1 MSHPP
6 APARPSRLR
15 SLPVASTTTAGRV
28 LTLIVALAVAALSLI
43 AVPSAASASASTTTS
58 TAPATSAKNPVPT
71 TKAAD
76 ATSPDQHPTNQV
88 CATPSKA
95 GEMSCL
101 AMVRTD
107 VVAAKGL
114 QADAAP
120 AGFGPADLQSAYNLP
135 AASTE
140 TVAIVD
146 AYDNPN
152 AEADLAVYRQQYG
165 LPPCT
170 TANGCFKKIDQRGGT
185 DYPSPDSGWA
195 AEIALDIDMVSATC
209 PTCKIL
215 LVEADDAYMDNLGA
229 AVNQAVA
236 QGAKYVSNSWGS
248 REGSDQTQYDDAYFN
263 HPGVAITVSSGD
275 YGFGVSYPAA
285 SPYVTAVGGTS
296 LAKNA
301 STTRGWTEA
310 VWMNAGS
317 GCSAY
322 GSKPSFQKDT
332 GCARRT
338 VADVSAVADP
348 NTGVAVYNNGWKVFG
363 GTSAS
368 APIIASVYALAGKPA
383 ASSAPNSYPY
393 AQPSALNDVTSG
405 SNGNCTST
413 YLCRGAPG
421 YDGPTGLGTPNGV
434 ASFRSGPHGT
444 VTGTVTDGTAPL
456 TAAKITV
463 GDVTAMT
470 DGQGRYTLSV
480 PPGTYDVSVSKFG
493 YPGKTVSD
501 VAIADGQTVTEDFA
515 LTAKPRVNVT
525 GKVHDGSGQDWPL
538 YATVGV
544 KGEPTAVAYTDPK
557 TGKYTLSVPAG
568 NTYTLQVDP
577 LYPGYTRDSQDI
589 QVGSA
594 DVTHDVDAPV
604 DQTTCSAAGYG
615 FHYAGTTESFN
626 GTPPPSGWTVDD
638 KVGNGQTWVFNDPGR
653 RGNRTGGNGG
663 FANVDSSYYGHGKT
677 QDTSLISPVMDFS
690 QRTHPIV
697 SFRTDYFGFS
707 FGQTGD
713 VDFSVD
719 GGQTWTNVWHHTKDS
734 ARGPRT
740 EIADLSQA
748 AGKANVQVRFH
759 LTASWGWW
767 WQVDDVF
774 IGDRTCDPA
783 PGGLVVGQVTDKNT
797 GAGINGASV
806 TSADKPAEKT
816 TSVATPDDPNLGDGF
831 YWMFSSLTG
840 EHKFTTTVGNYYTA
854 QDITLDVAPN
864 RATDGTVA
872 LPAPRIAVSQAR
884 LSKTVDWQG
893 QGSSTLT
900 LKNTGTAPVTAKID
914 ELPGV
919 HQPAAKQQ
927 GAPLQEVKG
936 HYSPLRF
943 RPDTTRQTAAKPSAT
958 PYAAPWTTVA
968 DYPTPIM
975 DNGVATI
982 DGKVYSVAGVDGTHM
997 LKKAYVYTPGA
1008 HAWSALPNLSVAREA
1023 PQAAAYGGKLYV
1035 FGGWGADS
1043 SPVAKTEIYD
1053 PVTGAWSTGA
1063 DNPKP
1068 FAGAAVTVLDGKIYI
1083 VGGCTSDTCGKT
1095 DVQVY
1100 DPASDSWSSSK
1111 AYPESTAWLGCG
1123 GVEDKLY
1130 CAGGMSGS
1138 TSTKHAYSYDP
1149 SSDSWTPVADLP
1161 IDLWGMG
1168 YSAANGKLL
1177 VSGGVTGDSRTLTN
1191 RGFTYDPGSNT
1202 WTALPNSS
1210 NTFYRGGS
1218 ACGFYKIGGTTGNFY
1233 AFKTSELLPGFDQCA
1248 DTTDVPWLS
1257 EDKTH
1262 VTLQP
1267 GESVDVTVSFN
1278 ANLAEIT
1285 QPGTFTA
1292 QLLISAKTPYG
1303 SAPVPVTFTVNP
1315 PKTWGKITGTVTAV
1329 DCTGTPKPLAGA
1341 TVQISSKKAGSYTL
1355 TTDRNGQ
1362 YVLWLDVRNN
1372 PVKVTASK
1380 DGWGSQATSVEIEPR
1395 KATTADFSLEP
1406 DHTCT

>member
-1 MSHPP
+1 M
-6 APARPSRLR
+6 A
-15 SLPVASTTTAGRV
+15 TTVGRV
-28 LTLIVALAVAALSLI
+28 LALIVALAVAALSLI
-43 AVPSAASASASTTTS
+43 AVPAAASVSA
-58 TAPATSAKNPVPT
+58 TAAKDPVPA

-76 ATSPDQHPTNQV
+76 PTSPGQHPTNQV
-88 CATPSKA
+88 CAKPSKA

-120 AGFGPADLQSAYNLP
+120 AGLSPADLQSAYNLP
-135 AASTE
+135 AAGSTE

-195 AEIALDIDMVSATC
+195 GEIALDIDMVSATC

-215 LVEADDAYMDNLGA
+215 LVVADDAYMDNLGA

-236 QGAKYVSNSWGS
+236 QGAKYVSNSYGG
-248 REGSDQTQYDDAYFN
+248 REGSDQTQADDAYFN

-275 YGFGVSYPAA
+275 FGYGVEYPAA

-296 LAKNA
+296 LVKNA
-301 STTRGWTEA
+301 STSRGWTEA
-310 VWMNAGS
+310 VWKGAGS

-322 GSKPSFQKDT
+322 GSKPSFQQDSD
-332 GCARRT
+332 CARRT

-348 NTGVAVYNNGWKVFG
+348 NTGVAVYHGGWQVFG

-368 APIIASVYALAGKPA
+368 APIIASVYALAGTPA
-383 ASSAPNSYPY
+383 ASSMPNSYPY

-405 SNGNCTST
+405 SNGSCTSV

-434 ASFRSGPHGT
+434 AAFRSGPHGT
-444 VTGTVTDGTAPL
+444 VTGSVTDGTAPL
-456 TAAKITV
+456 AAAKITV

-480 PPGTYDVSVSKFG
+480 PPGAYDVRASKFG
-493 YPGKTVSD
+493 YATKAVPG
-501 VAIADGQTVTEDFA
+501 VAIADGQTVTENFA
-515 LTAKPRVNVT
+515 LTAKARVNVT
-525 GKVHDGSGQDWPL
+525 GTVHDGSGQGWPL

-544 KGEPTAVAYTDPK
+544 KDEPTAVAYTDPK
-557 TGKYTLSVPAG
+557 TGKYTLSLPAG

-577 LYPGYTRDSQDI
+577 LYPGYKRNSQDV

-594 DVTHDVDAPV
+594 DVTHDVDASV

-615 FHYAGTTESFN
+615 YHYEGTTESFDS
-626 GTPPPSGWTVDD
+626 GTAPAGWTVDD
-638 KVGNGQTWVFNDPGR
+638 KVGNGQTWVFNDFGR
-653 RGNRTGGNGG
+653 RGNRTGGSRG
-663 FANVDSSYYGHGKT
+663 FAVVDSSYYGHGKT

-690 QRTHPIV
+690 QRTHPSLV
-697 SFRTDYFGFS
+697 FRTDYYGFS

-713 VDFSVD
+713 IDLSLD
-719 GGQTWTNVWHHTKDS
+719 GGQTWDTVWHHTKDS

-740 EIADLSQA
+740 EVVDLSQA
-748 AGKANVQVRFH
+748 AGKTNVQVRFH
-759 LTASWGWW
+759 LTAQWGWW

-774 IGDRTCDPA
+774 LGDRTCDPA
-783 PGGLVVGQVTDKNT
+783 PGGLVVGRVTDKNT

-816 TSVATPDDPNLGDGF
+816 TSTATPNDPKLGDGF

-840 EHKFTTTVGNYYTA
+840 EHKLSATVGNYYTA
-854 QDITLDVAPN
+854 QDITVDVAPHE
-864 RATDGTVA
+864 ATDGTFA
-872 LPAPRIAVSQAR
+872 LPAPRIAVSPAK
-884 LSKTVDWQG
+884 LSKTVDWKG

-900 LKNTGTAPVTAKID
+900 VKNTGTAPVTAKID
-914 ELPGV
+914 ELPGGY
-919 HQPAAKQQ
+919 QPAAKQQ

-936 HYSPLRF
+936 DYSPLRVQ
-943 RPDTTRQTAAKPSAT
+943 PGKTARAAATKPSMT
-958 PYAAPWTTVA
+958 PYEAPWTTVA
-968 DYPTPIM
+968 DYPMPIM
-975 DNGVATI
+975 DNAVATI
-982 DGKVYSVAGVDGTHM
+982 NGKVYSVAGVDGTHM
-997 LKKAYVYTPGA
+997 LNKAYVYAPGA
-1008 HAWSALPNLSVAREA
+1008 QTWSALPNLSVAREA

-1043 SPVAKTEIYD
+1043 APVPKTEIYD
-1053 PVTGAWSTGA
+1053 PLTGAWSTGA

-1068 FAGAAVTVLDGKIYI
+1068 YAGAAVTVLGGKIYI
-1083 VGGCTSDTCGKT
+1083 VGGCASTCGTT
-1095 DVQVY
+1095 DVQMY
-1100 DPASDSWSSSK
+1100 DPASNSWSSSK

-1123 GVEDKLY
+1123 AIANKLY
-1130 CAGGMSGS
+1130 CAGGLSGS

-1149 SSDSWTPVADLP
+1149 ASATWTPIADLP
-1161 IDLWGMG
+1161 ADLWGMG

-1177 VSGGVTGDSRTLTN
+1177 ASGGVTYGSTTLTN
-1191 RGFTYDPGSNT
+1191 RGFTYDPGSDA
-1202 WTALPNSS
+1202 WTALPNS
-1210 NTFYRGGS
+1210 NRTLYRGGS
-1218 ACGFYKIGGTTGNFY
+1218 ACGFYKIGGTTGNFV
-1233 AFKTSELLPGFDQCA
+1233 AFTTSELLPGFDQCA

-1257 EDKTH
+1257 EDKTD

-1267 GESVDVTVSFN
+1267 GESIDVSVSFN
-1278 ANLAEIT
+1278 ANIAEIT

-1292 QLLISAKTPYG
+1292 QLMISAKTPYEI
-1303 SAPVPVTFTVNP
+1303 APAPVTFTVNP
-1315 PKTWGKITGTVTAV
+1315 PTTWGKITGTVTGA

-1341 TVQISSKKAGSYTL
+1341 TVKITSKKASYTL
-1355 TTDRNGQ
+1355 TTDRNGK

-1372 PVKVTASK
+1372 PLKVTASAE
-1380 DGWGSQATSVEIEPR
+1380 GWDPQTQSATVVPS
-1395 KATTADFSLEP
+1395 KTTTVDLALKP

>member
-1 MSHPP
+1 M
-6 APARPSRLR
+6 
-15 SLPVASTTTAGRV
+15 TTTVGRV
-28 LTLIVALAVAALSLI
+28 WALIVALAVAALTVI
-43 AVPSAASASASTTTS
+43 AGPVEASASTASTTS
-58 TAPATSAKNPVPT
+58 TTSAKSPVPP
-71 TKAAD
+71 TKAAGP
-76 ATSPDQHPTNQV
+76 TSAGQHPTKQV
-88 CATPSKA
+88 CAKPSRA

-101 AMVRTD
+101 SMVRTD
-107 VVAAKGL
+107 VTAVKGVQL
-114 QADAAP
+114 DAAP
-120 AGFGPADLQSAYNLP
+120 GGFGPADLQSAYNLP
-135 AASTE
+135 AAGSTE

-146 AYDNPN
+146 AFDNPS

-165 LPPCT
+165 LPACT

-185 DYPSPDSGWA
+185 SYPPPDSGWA
-195 AEIALDIDMVSATC
+195 GEIALDVDMVSAIC

-215 LVEADDAYMDNLGA
+215 LVEADDSNVDNLGT

-236 QGAKYVSNSWGS
+236 QGAKFVSNSYGGL
-248 REGSDQTQYDDAYFN
+248 EGSDQTQADDAYFK

-275 YGFGVSYPAA
+275 YGYGVSYPAA

-296 LAKNA
+296 LVKNT

-310 VWMNAGS
+310 AWRGAGS

-332 GCARRT
+332 GCARRA

-348 NTGVAVYNNGWKVFG
+348 NTGVAVYHGGWKVFG

-368 APIIASVYALAGKPA
+368 APIIASVYAMAGTPA

-405 SNGNCTST
+405 SNGSCWPTG
-413 YLCRGAPG
+413 YLCMAGAG

-434 ASFRSGPHGT
+434 AAFRSGPHGT
-444 VTGTVTDGTAPL
+444 VSGTVTDGTAPL
-456 TAAKITV
+456 AAAKITV

-470 DGQGRYTLSV
+470 DGQGHYTLSV

-493 YPGKTVSD
+493 YAGKTVSG

-515 LTAKPRVNVT
+515 LTAKPHVNVT
-525 GKVHDGSGQDWPL
+525 GTVHDGSGQGWPL
-538 YATVGV
+538 YATVRV
-544 KGEPTAVAYTDPK
+544 KDEPTAVAYTDPK

-568 NTYTLQVDP
+568 ATYTLQVDP
-577 LYPGYTRDSQDI
+577 LYPGYKQDSQDV

-594 DVTHDVDAPV
+594 DVTHDVNASV

-626 GTPPPSGWTVDD
+626 GAPPPAGWTVDD
-638 KVGNGQTWVFNDPGR
+638 KVGNGQTWVFNDLGR
-653 RGNRTGGNGG
+653 RGNRTGGTGG
-663 FANVDSSYYGHGKT
+663 FATVDSSYYGYGKT

-690 QRTHPIV
+690 QRTHPSLI
-697 SFRTDYFGFS
+697 FRTDYYGFS

-740 EIADLSQA
+740 EVVNLSQA

-759 LTASWGWW
+759 LTAKWGWW

-774 IGDRTCDPA
+774 LGDRTCDPA
-783 PGGLVVGQVTDKNT
+783 PGGLVVGRVTDKNT
-797 GAGINGASV
+797 GAGLNGASV

-816 TSVATPDDPNLGDGF
+816 TSAATPNDPNLGDGF

-840 EHKFTTTVGNYYTA
+840 EHKFSATVGNYYSA
-854 QDITLDVAPN
+854 QDITVNVAPN
-864 RATDGTVA
+864 QATDGTLA
-872 LPAPRIAVSQAR
+872 LPAPRIAVSPAQ

-919 HQPAAKQQ
+919 HQPAAAQQ

-943 RPDTTRQTAAKPSAT
+943 RPGTTTQTAAKPSAT

-975 DNGVATI
+975 DNAVATI
-982 DGKVYSVAGVDGTHM
+982 DGKVYSIAGTDGSHI
-997 LKKAYVYTPGA
+997 LNKAYVYYPGA
-1008 HAWSALPNLSVAREA
+1008 QGWSALPNLSVAREA
-1023 PQAAAYGGKLYV
+1023 PQAAAYGGKIYV
-1035 FGGWGADS
+1035 FGGWGADGN
-1043 SPVAKTEIYD
+1043 PVAKTEIYD
-1053 PVTGAWSTGA
+1053 PLTGAWSTGA
-1063 DNPKP
+1063 YNPQP
-1068 FAGAAVTVLDGKIYI
+1068 RAGAGVAVLGGKIYI
-1083 VGGCTSDTCGKT
+1083 VGGCASACGKT

-1100 DPASDSWSSSK
+1100 DPASNSWSSSK
-1111 AYPESTAWLGCG
+1111 AYPELISWLGCG
-1123 GVEDKLY
+1123 AIANKLY
-1130 CAGGMSGS
+1130 CAGGLSGS

-1161 IDLWGMG
+1161 TDLWAMG

-1177 VSGGVTGDSRTLTN
+1177 VSGGVTYSSSTITN

-1202 WTALPNSS
+1202 WTALPNSNS
-1210 NTFYRGGS
+1210 TLYRGGS
-1218 ACGFYKIGGTTGNFY
+1218 ACGFYKIGGTTGNFF
-1233 AFKTSELLPGFDQCA
+1233 AFKNAELLPGFDQCA

-1257 EDKTH
+1257 EDKTD

-1278 ANLAEIT
+1278 ADLAEIT
-1285 QPGTFTA
+1285 QPATFTA
-1292 QLLISAKTPYG
+1292 QLVISAKTPYG
-1303 SAPVPVTFTVNP
+1303 IAPVPVTFVVNP
-1315 PKTWGKITGTVTAV
+1315 PKTWGKITGTVTGIG
-1329 DCTGTPKPLAGA
+1329 CTGTPTPLAGA
-1341 TVQISSKKAGSYTL
+1341 TVQITLKKTASYTL
-1355 TTDRNGQ
+1355 KTDQNGH
-1362 YVLWLDVRNN
+1362 YAFWLDVRNN
-1372 PVKVTASK
+1372 PLTVTASK
-1380 DGWGSQATSVEIEPR
+1380 DGWVSQTASVEIEPR
-1395 KATTADFSLEP
+1395 KATMADFSLKP
-1406 DHTCT
+1406 DRTCT

>member
-1 MSHPP
+1 MFHPP
-6 APARPSRLR
+6 SARPSRLR
-15 SLPVASTTTAGRV
+15 SLPVASTTTVGRV
-28 LTLIVALAVAALSLI
+28 LALITALAVAALSLV
-43 AVPSAASASASTTTS
+43 AVPAAASI
-58 TAPATSAKNPVPT
+58 PATAAKDPVPA

-76 ATSPDQHPTNQV
+76 ATSPGQHPTNQV
-88 CATPSKA
+88 CAKPSKA

-107 VVAAKGL
+107 VVAAKVL

-120 AGFGPADLQSAYNLP
+120 VGFGPADLRSAYNLP
-135 AASTE
+135 DAGSTE

-152 AEADLAVYRQQYG
+152 AEADMAVYRQQYG

-185 DYPSPDSGWA
+185 DYPSPDPGWA
-195 AEIALDIDMVSATC
+195 AEIALDIDMVSAVC
-209 PTCKIL
+209 PSCKIL
-215 LVEADDAYMDNLGA
+215 LVEADDNDMENLGA

-236 QGAKYVSNSWGS
+236 QGAKYVSNSYGG
-248 REGSDQTQYDDAYFN
+248 REGSDQSQFDEAYFN

-275 YGFGVSYPAA
+275 YGYGVSYPAS
-285 SPYVTAVGGTS
+285 SPYVTSVGGTS
-296 LAKNA
+296 LVKNA
-301 STTRGWTEA
+301 STNRGWTESA
-310 VWMNAGS
+310 WSGAGS
-317 GCSAY
+317 GCSGYA
-322 GSKPSFQKDT
+322 SKPSFQKDT
-332 GCARRT
+332 GCARRA
-338 VADVSAVADP
+338 VADVSAVANP
-348 NTGVAVYNNGWKVFG
+348 NTGVAVYHGGWQVFG

-405 SNGNCTST
+405 SNGSCFPNG
-413 YLCRGAPG
+413 YLCMAGPG

-434 ASFRSGPHGT
+434 AAFRSGPHGT

-456 TAAKITV
+456 AAAKITA

-493 YPGKTVSD
+493 YAGKTVSD
-501 VAIADGQTVTEDFA
+501 VTIADGRTVTEDFA
-515 LTAKPRVNVT
+515 LTAKPRVDVT
-525 GKVHDGSGQDWPL
+525 GKVHDGSGQGWPL
-538 YATVGV
+538 YATVRV
-544 KGEPTAVAYTDPK
+544 KDEPTAVAYTDPK

-577 LYPGYTRDSQDI
+577 LYPGYKRNSRDVP
-589 QVGSA
+589 VGSA
-594 DVTHDVDAPV
+594 DVKHDVDASV

-615 FHYAGTTESFN
+615 FHYAGATESFN
-626 GTPPPSGWTVDD
+626 SGTTSPGWTVDD

-653 RGNRTGGNGG
+653 RGNRTGGKGG

-690 QRTHPIV
+690 QRSHPIV

-740 EIADLSQA
+740 EVVDLSQA
-748 AGKANVQVRFH
+748 AGKDNVQVRFH

-783 PGGLVVGQVTDKNT
+783 LGGLVVGRVTDKNT
-797 GAGINGASV
+797 GAGLNGATV
-806 TSADKPAEKT
+806 TSADKTAEKT
-816 TSVATPDDPNLGDGF
+816 TSAATPNDPKLGDGF

-840 EHKFTTTVGNYYTA
+840 EHKFSATVGNYYTA

-872 LPAPRIAVSQAR
+872 LPAPRIAVSQGR
-884 LSKTVDWQG
+884 LSKTVGWKG
-893 QGSSTLT
+893 RGSSTLT

-936 HYSPLRF
+936 KYSPLRF
-943 RPDTTRQTAAKPSAT
+943 QPGRTTQTAAAKPSVT
-958 PYAAPWTTVA
+958 PYEAPWTTVP
-968 DYPTPIM
+968 DYPVPIM

-997 LKKAYVYTPGA
+997 LKNAYVYTPGA
-1008 HAWSALPNLSVAREA
+1008 QAWSALPNLSVAREA

-1053 PVTGAWSTGA
+1053 PATGTWSTGA

-1068 FAGAAVTVLDGKIYI
+1068 SAGAAVTVLDGKIYI
-1083 VGGCTSDTCGKT
+1083 VGGCGPSTCGTT

-1100 DPASDSWSSSK
+1100 NPATNSWSSSK
-1111 AYPESTAWLGCG
+1111 AYPESIAWLGCG
-1123 GVEDKLY
+1123 GIEDKLY

-1138 TSTKHAYSYDP
+1138 AATKHAYSFDP
-1149 SSDSWTPVADLP
+1149 ASDSWTPVADLP

-1177 VSGGVTGDSRTLTN
+1177 VSGGVIYGSTTITN
-1191 RGFTYDPGSNT
+1191 RGFTYDPGSDA
-1202 WTALPNSS
+1202 WTALPNS
-1210 NTFYRGGS
+1210 NQTRYRSGS
-1218 ACGFYKIGGTTGNFY
+1218 ACGFYKIGGTTGSFV
-1233 AFKTSELLPGFDQCA
+1233 AFTNSELLPGFDQCA

-1257 EDKTH
+1257 ANKTD

-1278 ANLAEIT
+1278 ADIAEIT

-1292 QLLISAKTPYG
+1292 QLVISAKTPYG
-1303 SAPVPVTFTVNP
+1303 IAPVPVALTVKP
-1315 PKTWGKITGTVTAV
+1315 PKTWGKITGTVTGA
-1329 DCTGTPKPLAGA
+1329 DCAGTPKPLAGA
-1341 TVQISSKKAGSYTL
+1341 TVRITSKKAGSYTL
-1355 TTDRNGQ
+1355 TTDRSGH
-1362 YVLWLDVRNN
+1362 YALWLDVRNN
-1372 PVKVTASK
+1372 PATVTASK
-1380 DGWGSQATSVEIEPR
+1380 DSWASQSTSVEIVPR
-1395 KATTADFSLEP
+1395 KAVTADFSLKP
-1406 DHTCT
+1406 DHACTD